1 MSVTSTSANS
11 PPVNEQE
18 IINMRQNLHLLRAQ
32 VQTGRVE
39 SAFLDK
45 QLEKLIDLLTRV
57 HFEHKQYRKHS
68 RLEGLYNVI
77 SLLGS
82 TLDLQEVLDLVMDS
96 IIKLTRAERGFLML
110 RGDDGQLEV
119 RAARHF
125 DQQTLTGDKFQFSR
139 TVVYEVLDTG
149 VPIITTNAAEDPR
162 YADQASVIGGS
173 LRSIMAVPLRVRMRV
188 IGVIYVDNSAITGLF
203 DESESEMLSTYAAQA
218 AVAIDNARLFSVTDQ
233 QLAARVEELKQ
244 MSGMDLR
251 LNETL
256 ELDKAITLTLEF
268 ACRIAQAD
276 IGHYGMVQGDHIMT
290 IQNYPSG
297 TEDTQPFLLDRLYPQ
312 AREVVAYGEMQIMR
326 DEVRA
331 QSVMFVP
338 ILRPREKTV
347 TGLLVLRRAGSVFS
361 GEQREMVGRVVLR
374 AAIAIENAQLY
385 AAVQAADRA
394 KSEFVGIVAH
404 DLKVPMTSILGYA
417 DLTLMDGNLQVEQE
431 HYLERI
437 RDTVRRMER
446 LVSDLADISRIENGQ
461 FFMEETRVTV
471 DDIIQA
477 VRDNIITEVR
487 RRNHAY
493 IEHIEPNLPDM
504 WVDYYRLLQVLT
516 NLLSNAYKYTPDG
529 GAITLSVRLRGDR
542 IEFSVVDTGIGL
554 SQEALEKLGTKFWR
568 SNDEFTRSQP
578 GTGLGYAITSSLV
591 EQMGGV
597 IEVDSEVGKGSKF
610 TFTIETYKG
619 QVELLA

>member
-1 MSVTSTSANS
+1 MTVSNPLANP
-11 PPVNEQE
+11 PPVGEQE

-32 VQTGRVE
+32 VQTGRME

-45 QLEKLIDLLTRV
+45 QLEKLIDLLTRM
-57 HFEHKQYRKHS
+57 HHEHRQYKKHN

-82 TLDLQEVLDLVMDS
+82 SLDLQEVLDLVMDS
-96 IIKLTRAERGFLML
+96 IIQLTKAERGFLML
-110 RGDDGQLEV
+110 RGDDGELKV

-125 DQQTLTGDKFQFSR
+125 DQQTLSGDKFHFSR

-149 VPIITTNAAEDPR
+149 VAIITTNAAEDPR

-173 LRSIMAVPLRVRMRV
+173 LRSIMAVPLRVRGTV

-218 AVAIDNARLFSVTDQ
+218 AVAIDNARLFSATDQ
-233 QLAARVEELKQ
+233 QLAARVEDLKQ
-244 MSGMDLR
+244 LSGMDLR

-268 ACRIAQAD
+268 ACRVSQAD
-276 IGHYGMVQGDHIMT
+276 NGHYGLVQGDHITT
-290 IQNYPSG
+290 IQNYPVTSD
-297 TEDTQPFLLDRLYPQ
+297 DTQPFLLDRLYPQ
-312 AREVVAYGEMQIMR
+312 VRDVVASSEILTLR
-326 DEVRA
+326 DENRG

-347 TGLLVLRRAGSVFS
+347 TGVLVLRRNS
-361 GEQREMVGRVVLR
+361 GFFTDEQREMVERVVLR

-385 AAVQAADRA
+385 AAVQAADKA

-417 DLTLMDGNLQVEQE
+417 DLTLMDGDLQPEQE

-446 LVSDLADISRIENGQ
+446 LVSDLADISRIENGL
-461 FFMEETRVTV
+461 FYMEEARISVEDLV
-471 DDIIQA
+471 QG
-477 VRDNIITEVR
+477 VRDNIMTEIR

-493 IEHIEPNLPDM
+493 VEQIEPNLPDM
-504 WVDYYRLLQVLT
+504 WVDYYRLLQILT

-529 GAITLSVRLRGDR
+529 GAITLSVRLRHDR
-542 IEFSVVDTGIGL
+542 IEFSVIDTGIGL
-554 SQEALEKLGTKFWR
+554 SPEALDKLGTKFWR
-568 SNDEFTRSQP
+568 ANDEFTRSQP
-578 GTGLGYAITSSLV
+578 GTGLGYAITASLV
-591 EQMGGV
+591 EQMGSM

-610 TFTIETYKG
+610 TFTIQTYRG
-619 QVELLA
+619 QEKLP